1 MLDSHAKALLRSV
14 LIACLLRF
22 TSRSPPPVNHP
33 VHSLVATSY
42 TTTPSQAKAFAK
54 WFAHGSVGGFR
65 AFNAESDNT
74 FNNMV
79 VTMLDRAFKKAHHM
93 ATNPGEYE

>member
-1 MLDSHAKALLRSV
+1 MLRKRAFEWGGVDGSHAFAPLGSTAPCTHFHAHRL
-14 LIACLLRF
+14 
-22 TSRSPPPVNHP
+22 
-33 VHSLVATSY
+33 ATTP

-65 AFNAESDNT
+65 AFHAEGDNT
-74 FNNMV
+74 LNNMV